1 MQTTA
6 TKAFYRSLPLIASAL
21 AARYGV
27 KLVFGQQGPATD
39 IRNKIIYYP
48 KTVKSIGGEN
58 ERILME
64 GWTDHECAHLR
75 LTDPDAGDAS
85 RTPFEFRLRNAIED
99 IRIERTFPTIYPGT
113 KHTLAAMIALMAK
126 EGNFTPTKGPQE
138 SSNVVCMAIVAG
150 LRAKILGQEI
160 HNDAVRWGALL
171 RQIVGPTLKAQI
183 MAIAERGALGDSTW
197 DVLKAAQ
204 EIVDLLQQHTA
215 PSEPEQQEGKDDA
228 EDEEQDQGKNQDGNK
243 EAPSEPSEGA
253 EGDQSAE
260 GNANGQPSQSQGDAE
275 ANDQETGQTKGK
287 PSKAAG
293 NPGPKENINIQEVL
307 KALASFEASGAEDVS
322 KMLAEELGTD
332 DAGCQVEEEE
342 LVPPPNLGP
351 AFQLSPEGSSLV
363 GELARRFDSMLA
375 AKAEMWRRTATSGTR
390 LYRNRLYRANIGHFD
405 VFEKRQQE
413 EGINTAMVLGLDLSF
428 SLSASGQRIVRES
441 GWILSNLLDRH
452 NVPACLMTF
461 DHRICVVKDW
471 HEPARMG
478 GCRLGE
484 TLDDGGTAMAALLN
498 QAVRKLLERSEERKV
513 VTIITDGEPNSARAM
528 DVAVSE
534 AKRLGIEV
542 RFVLI
547 GEMTPAS
554 FRQKCA
560 QEASGIGQA
569 ENFRDV
575 PKAAFTALSEALH

>member
-1 MQTTA
+1 
-6 TKAFYRSLPLIASAL
+6 
-21 AARYGV
+21 
-27 KLVFGQQGPATD
+27 
-39 IRNKIIYYP
+39 
-48 KTVKSIGGEN
+48 
-58 ERILME
+58 
-64 GWTDHECAHLR
+64 
-75 LTDPDAGDAS
+75 
-85 RTPFEFRLRNAIED
+85 
-99 IRIERTFPTIYPGT
+99 
-113 KHTLAAMIALMAK
+113 MIALMAK
-126 EGNFTPTKGPQE
+126 EGNFAPTKGPQE

-351 AFQLSPEGSSLV
+351 AFQLSPEGSSWLASSLV
-363 GELARRFDSMLA
+363 ALTPCWLQRRRCGAARPPLEPAS
-375 AKAEMWRRTATSGTR
+375 TAT
-390 LYRNRLYRANIGHFD
+390 
-405 VFEKRQQE
+405 
-413 EGINTAMVLGLDLSF
+413 
-428 SLSASGQRIVRES
+428 ASTVQ
-441 GWILSNLLDRH
+441 
-452 NVPACLMTF
+452 T
-461 DHRICVVKDW
+461 
-471 HEPARMG
+471 
-478 GCRLGE
+478 
-484 TLDDGGTAMAALLN
+484 
-498 QAVRKLLERSEERKV
+498 
-513 VTIITDGEPNSARAM
+513 
-528 DVAVSE
+528 
-534 AKRLGIEV
+534 
-542 RFVLI
+542 
-547 GEMTPAS
+547 
-554 FRQKCA
+554 
-560 QEASGIGQA
+560 SGISMSLRSGSK
-569 ENFRDV
+569 R
-575 PKAAFTALSEALH
+575 KASIPQWYWVWTFPLA